1 MSTPP
6 LSAPRLC
13 LASTSPRRR
22 QLLAQIG
29 VPHVV
34 QAAHIDE
41 CVLAG
46 EHAADYVVRMARAKA
61 LIVRARGVGL
71 PVLAADTSVVIDET
85 ICGKPVDE
93 PEALAMLQRLSG
105 RSHQVLTAVAL
116 AVDDG
121 VSFRL
126 SESEVRFRS
135 LTRDEC
141 AAYWRTGEPRDKAG
155 AYAVQG
161 LGAVFIEHLRGSY
174 SGVMGLPLYETAQ
187 LLTAAGLGYWQ
198 EAASGGAAP

>member
-13 LASTSPRRR
+13 LASMSPRRR

-29 VPHVV
+29 VPHLV

-41 CVLAG
+41 SVLAG
-46 EHAADYVVRMARAKA
+46 EHAVDYVVRMARAKA

-85 ICGKPVDE
+85 ICGKPADE

-116 AVDDG
+116 AVDNG

-126 SESEVRFRS
+126 SQSEVRLRS
-135 LTRDEC
+135 LTLEEC

-155 AYAVQG
+155 GYAVQG

-187 LLTAAGLGYWQ
+187 LLAAAGLGYWQ
-198 EAASGGAAP
+198 EATAP